1 MRPVS
6 ITEGLRRSSI
16 VGVGVGN
23 FNLEWSVR
31 QTLSLSS
38 ANARKFSPCADL
50 AFARYYSQGSR
61 WQIVEGIQ
69 ELGKM
74 VHCRRRVEGA
84 GWR

>member
-38 ANARKFSPCADL
+38 ANARKFSL
-50 AFARYYSQGSR
+50 AR
-61 WQIVEGIQ
+61 ILLLLGITHRAVV
-69 ELGKM
+69 G
-74 VHCRRRVEGA
+74 R
-84 GWR
+84 